1 MPDTVSLKEHFD
13 SWITG
18 HDRRH
23 DELESHR
30 LELRDL
36 LQRALDGVA
45 ESLKE
50 YKTSSN
56 EWRGTL
62 NDVIAGR
69 PDRNELIAVQD
80 KFNASLGTL
89 QRTVDELRSANLL
102 QTGAKERGVDMRTA
116 VLGFGGLIV
125 VIASVVIAAV
135 VAFT

>member
-1 MPDTVSLKEHFD
+1 MDVPLKEYFEAWIKGHEQRHND
-13 SWITG
+13 S
-18 HDRRH
+18 
-23 DELESHR
+23 EAHR
-30 LELRDL
+30 VELRDL

-50 YKTSSN
+50 YKTANN

-62 NDVIAGR
+62 NDLIQR
-69 PDRNELIAVQD
+69 HPDRNELAAVSD
-80 KFNASLGTL
+80 RFDLALSNLTTK
-89 QRTVDELRSANLL
+89 VDELRSSDLL
-102 QTGAKERGVDMRTA
+102 QAGAKERGVDMRTA